1 MDKDCVLELID
12 EMGNQL
18 QRYAKAL
25 TRDNEKA
32 EKLLKRTIQVALKE
46 SISIPE
52 NNPQKWIYTIMRDLF
67 VEEYKKEIRANI
79 MGDRVQETQI
89 ELMIKL
95 WHKQNPTA

>member
-1 MDKDCVLELID
+1 MELIN

-79 MGDRVQETQI
+79 MDDRAQETQI

>member
-1 MDKDCVLELID
+1 MDKDCVLELIE
-12 EMGNQL
+12 EMSNQL

-32 EKLLKRTIQVALKE
+32 ERLLKKTIQAALKE

-52 NNPQKWIYTIMRDLF
+52 NNPQRWIYTIMRDLF
-67 VEEYKKEIRANI
+67 VEDYKKEIRANI
-79 MGDRVQETQI
+79 MRDRVQETQI

-95 WHKQNPTA
+95 WHKQSPTA

>member
-1 MDKDCVLELID
+1 MDKDCVLELIE
-12 EMGNQL
+12 EMSNQL

-32 EKLLKRTIQVALKE
+32 ERLLKKTIQAALKE
-46 SISIPE
+46 CISIPE
-52 NNPQKWIYTIMRDLF
+52 NNPQRWIYTIMRDLF
-67 VEEYKKEIRANI
+67 VEDYKKEIRANI
-79 MGDRVQETQI
+79 MRDRVQETQI